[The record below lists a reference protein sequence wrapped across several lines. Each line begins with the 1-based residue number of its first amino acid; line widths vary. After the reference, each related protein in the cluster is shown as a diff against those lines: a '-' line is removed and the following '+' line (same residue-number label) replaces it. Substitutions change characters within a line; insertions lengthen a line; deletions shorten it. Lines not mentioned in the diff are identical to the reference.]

1 MLDRHAR
8 ARQHQTP
15 DALGNLHGESGA
27 DAHPGARRQPGGLG
41 RVEVEAGVVVVC
53 PRGQRR
59 LHVELHE
66 PQLAGALTRQ
76 FVLGDGHR
84 HATASRLSLRRV
96 GRYGI
101 AARAR

>member
-1 MLDRHAR
+1 MLEREPR
-8 ARQHQTP
+8 PRQDQTSKP
-15 DALGNLHGESGA
+15 IGNLHSEPGTDTHS
-27 DAHPGARRQPGGLG
+27 GARRQPGGLG

-59 LHVELHE
+59 LHAELHE

-76 FVLGDGHR
+76 FLLSDGHR
-84 HATASRLSLRRV
+84 HAAASRLSLRRV